1 MSLKVTKCVDMRQ
14 IISSN
19 AGHTHTHIYISA
31 TDKSTWITKVVGK
44 KKNALMAVNKRFA
57 MSHFD
62 L

>member
-1 MSLKVTKCVDMRQ
+1 MRRYETDHQ
-14 IISSN
+14 FKRR
-19 AGHTHTHIYISA
+19 THTHISA

-44 KKNALMAVNKRFA
+44 KKNALMAVNKRFV